1 MRTKCIGFFDKV
13 IILLLSAVGFL
24 TGCDKIGGG
33 IVAEYGVP
41 NADYELKGT
50 VTDKTTS
57 QSIQNIR
64 VIRPVQSP
72 EYGDTTYTD
81 KDGKYHFVFND
92 FPNDTNTYQLKLE
105 DIDGGENGGE
115 FITAEV
121 EGVFTKNDQVEKGNG
136 HWYDGKFVKTHDV
149 VLNRQEMAVPEY
161 GVLPASF
168 KP

>member
-1 MRTKCIGFFDKV
+1 MRTKCIEFFDKV

-24 TGCDKIGGG
+24 TGCDEIGGG
-33 IVAEYGVP
+33 NVAEYGVP

-50 VTDKTTS
+50 VTDEITS

-64 VIRPVQSP
+64 VIRPVQSL
-72 EYGDTTYTD
+72 EYSDTTYTD

-92 FPNDTNTYQLKLE
+92 FPNDTYQLKFE

-121 EGVFTKNDQVEKGNG
+121 EGVFTKNDQVQKGNG
-136 HWYDGKFVKTHDV
+136 HWYDGKFVKTHDIT
-149 VLNRQEMAVPEY
+149 LNRQETIGPMY
-161 GVLPASF
+161 GVLPAPF